1 MSPEFWLKIEAL
13 FQEAVELPPH
23 ERASFLDQKC
33 ASDEKLRLE
42 VEKLLANDDSA
53 GDFIE
58 SPVWSESAVFNTSAK
73 KNLSESFDEEVN
85 GNNRDD
91 LIGKKIGVYRLTREL
106 GRGGMGAVYLAERSD
121 GEFQQRAAIKLIKRG
136 MDSDFIIR
144 RFRHERQILA
154 SFEHPFIAR
163 LLDGGTAPDGIP
175 YFVMEFIE
183 GDTFYNYC
191 DAHRLSVKDRLKLFQ
206 KVCSAIQYAHEKQII
221 HRDIKP
227 GNILINKSGTP
238 KLLDFG
244 IAKILDTDLI
254 HESVNPTASMLRLM
268 TPDYASPEQVRG
280 LEVTPSSDIYSLSVL
295 LYELLTGHRPYNF
308 EGHSLHEVS
317 RVICEVPAIIPSE
330 VIVSPS
336 NLLHRYADSPSRYLD
351 VRRTDQK
358 QLAQELERN
367 LDDLVMKAMAKDP
380 EDRYGSAR
388 ELSED
393 ISRHLNGNRVNAP
406 VFIPNK
412 QKHGDTSP
420 GTPKTGKALAVLPFK
435 YLNLGT
441 ATDTDDRFL
450 GLGLADALIT
460 RLSKIRRFVV
470 RPTGSILSFGDDQI
484 DPVKA
489 GKDLNVDFILDG
501 NIKRAG
507 QRLRVSVQLLNVRSN
522 AAIWAT
528 SIDETIADVLT
539 LETILANKVI
549 DVLLPQLTGSE
560 MQEFAKRGTDNPDAF
575 EHYLRGRYH
584 FNRFTEEGFAK
595 AFVEFHSAIAA
606 DPDYALAY
614 CGLADYYNWLGIIGV
629 LPPKECFEPA
639 ILAASKGLELDPAC
653 AEAHASLGFSLHA
666 GEYEWARAE
675 RHLLDAI
682 ELNPNYA
689 NAFTWYSIVLF
700 STGRFDEGFKYAK
713 RSLEIDP
720 LTPFNHHNL
729 GWGLYYARRYADAAR
744 QYRKV
749 MAEFPKYNFGPYGLS
764 KVNRVSG
771 NTAEAIELADRA
783 KELMGSSIFS
793 LLSEAECYAA
803 DGQQEI
809 AYEKLSK
816 LFEISNTRFVS
827 PYHLALVYCF
837 LGEKEKAI
845 EQLREAY
852 KIQDPWL
859 NWMGVE
865 PVLDPVRNEAEF
877 QKILSDI
884 GYAVVFSSGQGSV
897 TGQIT
902 PTSFQAPKLDEMT
915 TLRIEAGDETDDG
928 IRKIKSRRFRPWIA
942 VAAVFVLLG
951 GAGYFIIPRLGV
963 TRSPNPA
970 MATFQSRSIVILPFK
985 TVGFADEEIG
995 AGLADALTSKL
1006 GNIKAIQVISSSAGR
1021 AISESEPEEIR
1032 KTVGAVYMLSG
1043 DLSESGPESILAA
1056 KLWNTENANIIWSGE
1071 LRAPKGDLF
1080 ALQST
1085 LAEKVW
1091 TTLGIEP
1098 LPLELQEVKKTYT
1111 DSRSAYQYYLIGRI
1125 QMANRSRENLRRSIG
1140 TFSHAIADDPDFA
1153 LAYVGLAD
1161 AYALLN
1167 LYDIQP
1173 PSDAYPKAREYALR
1187 ALSID
1192 DGLAE
1197 AHATL
1202 AYVKFNYDR
1211 DRQGAELE
1219 FRRAIQL
1226 NPSYAQAHHWF
1237 ALALTAMNKSVE
1249 ALSEAQLA
1257 QRLDPRSA
1265 SIKSATGIVY
1275 FMGGRFP
1282 DALAECDKA
1291 SEIDPS
1297 FIPAI
1302 KVRRWI
1308 LSASGDADQART
1320 AFNKEITL
1328 SGGSSDDPGWKII
1341 ELQLPGSE
1349 NDLAPKL
1356 AELDSVVSSDT
1367 VRKNEYAFA
1376 FEAALAFNA
1385 LGDKE
1390 KALNWLERAESA
1402 GSHSFN
1408 FIAVEPRLKNLHSE
1422 PRFQKLLAKLF

>member
-13 FQEAVELPPH
+13 FQEAVDLPPH

-33 ASDEKLRLE
+33 TSDEKLRLE

-58 SPVWSESAVFNTSAK
+58 SPVWSQSVLFNTSAK
-73 KNLSESFDEEVN
+73 KNLAESFDEETD
-85 GNNRDD
+85 GGDRDD

-163 LLDGGTAPDGIP
+163 LLDGGTAPDGTP

-191 DAHRLSVKDRLKLFQ
+191 DAGRLSIRERLKLFQ

-227 GNILINKSGTP
+227 GNILINQSGTP

-280 LEVTPSSDIYSLSVL
+280 LEVTPSSDIYSLGVL
-295 LYELLTGHRPYNF
+295 LYELLAGHRPYNF

-317 RVICEVPAIIPSE
+317 RVICEVPATIPSK
-330 VIVSPS
+330 VILSPS
-336 NLLHRYADSPSRYLD
+336 NLLHRYADKPARYLD

-380 EDRYGSAR
+380 EDRYESAR

-406 VFIPNK
+406 VFVPIK
-412 QKHGDTSP
+412 QKGRDTSP
-420 GTPKTGKALAVLPFK
+420 GRLKTGKALAVLPFK
-435 YLNLGT
+435 YLNLG
-441 ATDTDDRFL
+441 AAADTDDRFL

-470 RPTGSILSFGDDQI
+470 RPTGSVLSFGDDQI

-507 QRLRVSVQLLNVRSN
+507 ERLRVSVQLLNVRSN

-584 FNRFTEEGFAK
+584 FNSFTEEGFAK
-595 AFVEFHSAIAA
+595 AFVEFHAAIAA

-689 NAFTWYSIVLF
+689 NAFTWCSIVLF

-713 RSLEIDP
+713 KSLEIDP

-729 GWGLYYARRYADAAR
+729 GWGLYYARRYADAAE

-749 MAEFPKYNFGPYGLS
+749 MAEFPKYSFGPYGLS

-771 NTAEAIELADRA
+771 NAAEAIELAGQA
-783 KELMGSSIFS
+783 KELMGGSIFS
-793 LLSEAECYAA
+793 LLSEAECYVA
-803 DGQQEI
+803 DGQKDI
-809 AYEKLSK
+809 AREKLSN
-816 LFEISNTRFVS
+816 LFEISKTRFVS
-827 PYHLALVYCF
+827 PYHLALIYCF
-837 LGEKEKAI
+837 LGEKEEASAR
-845 EQLREAY
+845 LREAY
-852 KIQDPWL
+852 QIRDPWL

-865 PVLDPVRNEAEF
+865 PVLDPVRNEPEF
-877 QKILSDI
+877 QKILRDI
-884 GYAVVFSSGQGSV
+884 GYAAGLNSGRSSE
-897 TGQIT
+897 TNQIT
-902 PTSFQAPKLDEMT
+902 PISFKTPNLDELT
-915 TLRIEAGDETDDG
+915 TLRIEAVDETDDG
-928 IRKIKSRRFRPWIA
+928 IRKIETLKFSPWIA
-942 VAAVFVLLG
+942 VAAIVVVLG
-951 GAGYFIIPRLGV
+951 VAGYFVIPRSGV
-963 TRSPNPA
+963 HSPNPTA
-970 MATFQSRSIVILPFK
+970 ATFQSRSIVILPFK
-985 TVGFADEEIG
+985 TAGFADEEIG

-1021 AISESEPEEIR
+1021 AIAESDPEVIR
-1032 KTVGAVYMLSG
+1032 KDIGAAYVLSG
-1043 DLSESGPESILAA
+1043 DLAEAGPESVLSA
-1056 KLWNTENANIIWSGE
+1056 KLWSTENENIIWSGE

-1080 ALQST
+1080 TLQTT

-1091 TTLGIEP
+1091 TALGIGP

-1111 DSRSAYQYYLIGRI
+1111 DNRSAYQYYLIGRI
-1125 QMANRSRENLRRSIG
+1125 QMVNRSRENLRRSIG
-1140 TFSHAIADDPDFA
+1140 TFSHAISDDPDFA

-1173 PSDAYPKAREYALR
+1173 PSDSYPEAREYALR

-1226 NPSYAQAHHWF
+1226 NPSYAQCHHWF
-1237 ALALTAMNKSVE
+1237 ALALAAMDKSVE
-1249 ALSEAQLA
+1249 ALSEAELA
-1257 QRLDPRSA
+1257 QRLDPRST

-1275 FMGGRFP
+1275 FMAGRFP
-1282 DALAECDKA
+1282 EALAECDKTT
-1291 SEIDPS
+1291 EIDSS

-1308 LSASGDADQART
+1308 LSALGDAAQARA
-1320 AFNKEITL
+1320 AFNQEITL

-1349 NDLAPKL
+1349 NETAAKL
-1356 AELDSVVSSDT
+1356 AELDSVVSSGT
-1367 VRKNEYAFA
+1367 VRRNEYAFA

-1390 KALNWLERAESA
+1390 KALSWLERAEAA

-1408 FIAVEPRLKNLHSE
+1408 FIAVDPRLKNLHSE
-1422 PRFQKLLAKLF
+1422 PRFQKLLSKLF